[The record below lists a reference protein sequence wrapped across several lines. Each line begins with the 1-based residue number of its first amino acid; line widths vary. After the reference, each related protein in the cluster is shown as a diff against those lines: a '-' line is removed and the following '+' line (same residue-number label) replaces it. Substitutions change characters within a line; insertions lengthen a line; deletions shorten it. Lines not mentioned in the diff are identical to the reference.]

1 MFLYINRIALIIF
14 TLFFFIKC
22 ENDVVNLDSGDI
34 STTLEVSTFNIDSE
48 LSYSYH
54 FSSLD
59 SLIRTSPRLYAFS
72 YPEARMI
79 LNLNISKIHENE
91 ACLSD
96 SLSLIRFELSSLNQ
110 LIEKDI
116 DEDDENNEIISEIY
130 IDTSGVQISGNN
142 IPLNFKIEE
151 YDIIIDSLNNQIS
164 DFCSLDNLEFI
175 ITYENNLDD
184 EDIRD
189 CIEIFSSD
197 YTFEPSQPKLNVY
210 YNVLEEE
217 SISDDKYNIN
227 SIQTDESFGAYIVSN
242 EDSNQNGEVF
252 LVNYDGDDNEIIDGV
267 IDSVMVLDTMNLIN
281 PIISNTPFEFN
292 VKINFSLIQD
302 PDQIL
307 PIQFYLDSF
316 LAYSDLLDPQM
327 DNWNDCGTD
336 GICSESNPDE
346 DNTENN
352 GVWDLGEA
360 YEGNNVLDWN
370 DENEN
375 GHYDYEEL
383 LIEQY
388 DDTGFDGCFDLFE
401 DGEGGCLSE
410 ENQNYNPLGSENNQ
424 AYNIG
429 EFFNDFGEDGCFD
442 SFEDGDGGCLSEENP
457 DYDEIDNPDPNGDNY
472 LEDINGD
479 NWSDCGT
486 DGVCSDSDPDE
497 DGTENNG
504 IWDLGEKFESN
515 NQIDWIDSNTNLIV
529 DIEDENYEPW
539 YDHGADNIQDS
550 LEFLEQE
557 NYLTSNIIHDISS
570 YVEYNGEIFEVESVS
585 NSIDS
590 LKDANIWISNIAY
603 DANSDSHQATI
614 NFLVNNPVKAIQFDF
629 SHFPYIFT
637 DSVYNEN
644 INIFYGGAS
653 DTLVN
658 DFSIYQYET
667 LLEDELQNIYLDYS
681 QGIETSMQFDFLS
694 DFIDSDSTL
703 SVNTEYS
710 NLFLYLND
718 RDDFQEGFSDIYYS
732 VEGEDIFLKRVYF
745 DDDNYVAIPI
755 GGLIQK
761 FIDRTLEY
769 NGINLR
775 LSGGGYNFNRLNF
788 HKYGENNW
796 DSCGSAGCS
805 DSLNPKIEIMYSR

>member
-1 MFLYINRIALIIF
+1 
-14 TLFFFIKC
+14 
-22 ENDVVNLDSGDI
+22 
-34 STTLEVSTFNIDSE
+34 
-48 LSYSYH
+48 
-54 FSSLD
+54 
-59 SLIRTSPRLYAFS
+59 
-72 YPEARMI
+72 
-79 LNLNISKIHENE
+79 
-91 ACLSD
+91 
-96 SLSLIRFELSSLNQ
+96 
-110 LIEKDI
+110 
-116 DEDDENNEIISEIY
+116 
-130 IDTSGVQISGNN
+130 
-142 IPLNFKIEE
+142 
-151 YDIIIDSLNNQIS
+151 
-164 DFCSLDNLEFI
+164 
-175 ITYENNLDD
+175 
-184 EDIRD
+184 
-189 CIEIFSSD
+189 
-197 YTFEPSQPKLNVY
+197 
-210 YNVLEEE
+210 
-217 SISDDKYNIN
+217 
-227 SIQTDESFGAYIVSN
+227 
-242 EDSNQNGEVF
+242 
-252 LVNYDGDDNEIIDGV
+252 
-267 IDSVMVLDTMNLIN
+267 
-281 PIISNTPFEFN
+281 
-292 VKINFSLIQD
+292 
-302 PDQIL
+302 
-307 PIQFYLDSF
+307 
-316 LAYSDLLDPQM
+316 
-327 DNWNDCGTD
+327 
-336 GICSESNPDE
+336 
-346 DNTENN
+346 
-352 GVWDLGEA
+352 
-360 YEGNNVLDWN
+360 
-370 DENEN
+370 
-375 GHYDYEEL
+375 
-383 LIEQY
+383 
-388 DDTGFDGCFDLFE
+388 
-401 DGEGGCLSE
+401 
-410 ENQNYNPLGSENNQ
+410 
-424 AYNIG
+424 
-429 EFFNDFGEDGCFD
+429 
-442 SFEDGDGGCLSEENP
+442 
-457 DYDEIDNPDPNGDNY
+457 
-472 LEDINGD
+472 
-479 NWSDCGT
+479 
-486 DGVCSDSDPDE
+486 DE

-590 LKDANIWISNIAY
+590 LKDANIWISNIVY

-769 NGINLR
+769 N
-775 LSGGGYNFNRLNF
+775 
-788 HKYGENNW
+788 
-796 DSCGSAGCS
+796 
-805 DSLNPKIEIMYSR
+805 